1 VRLSLT
7 RSQDDRIIAGVCG
20 GIAAQAGVDATL
32 VRLLFAILAPLQG
45 FGILLYLTAWA
56 ALGWASSGLRRAAT
70 IALAV
75 TAALMALTAIGYTD
89 RRLTGSVLVAVGALL
104 IWRRRSEAQ
113 TAGGLALVGV
123 GSVALVIGGGT
134 SPAPLSPAPVLAGLF
149 LVTAPLVWRLVQE
162 REGERAARIR
172 SDERADVAARVHDS
186 VLQTLTLIQR
196 HADDPRR
203 VASLARRE
211 ERELRTWLY
220 GGGSAGEG
228 TLGAALAR
236 AGADVEELH
245 GVRIELATGGD
256 VELDGS
262 MEPLVLAA
270 SEAMVN
276 AAKFSGAQEIAVY
289 AEGDDEQAS
298 VFVRDRGI
306 GFDRTAVPA
315 DRHGL
320 ADSIEARMAR
330 AGGRAVISSTPGEGT
345 EVELVL
351 PRRPS

>member
-1 VRLSLT
+1 VRLTLT
-7 RSQDDRIIAGVCG
+7 RSEDDRVIAGVCG
-20 GIAAQAGVDATL
+20 GIAASAGVDATL
-32 VRLLFAILAPLQG
+32 VRLVFAILTLVQG

-56 ALGWASSGLRRAAT
+56 SLGWDGSKGRRAVT
-70 IALAV
+70 VLLLA
-75 TAALMALTAIGYTD
+75 AAAISAISAIGYTD
-89 RRLTGSVLVAVGALL
+89 RRFTGTVLVGCGAFLL
-104 IWRRRSEAQ
+104 WRRRSEAQ

-123 GSVALVIGGGT
+123 GGVALVVGGGG
-134 SPAPLSPAPVLAGLF
+134 SPAPLSAAPALAGLL
-149 LVTAPLVWRLVQE
+149 LVTGPWLWRLVQE
-162 REGERAARIR
+162 REVERAARIR

-203 VASLARRE
+203 VAALARRE

-220 GGGSAGEG
+220 GGGEAGEG
-228 TLGAALAR
+228 TLAAALAR

-256 VELDGS
+256 VQLDERL
-262 MEPLVLAA
+262 EPLVLAA

-276 AAKFSGAQEIAVY
+276 AAKFSGADEIAVY
-289 AEGDDEQAS
+289 AEADDEQAS
-298 VFVRDRGI
+298 VFVRDRGV
-306 GFDRTAVPA
+306 GFDRSSVPG

-320 ADSIEARMAR
+320 SDSIEGRMAR
-330 AGGRAVISSTPGEGT
+330 AGGRAVITSTPGEGT

-351 PRRPS
+351 PRSAP